1 MMGPFEDFLHG
12 FNVFMLAYVLLLQG
26 IYTVLAISGWRA
38 IEDYVRRRPVRDYRS
53 VSESEM
59 SIPVSILV
67 PAYNEEPSI
76 VASLRSLL
84 ESQFIEFEIVV
95 INDGSKDGTLAA
107 LKDAFRLVEVGR
119 VPRSNLPTQR
129 VRAVY
134 ASPLEPRIV
143 VIDKLNGGK
152 ADALNAGINHAN
164 FPLFCAID
172 GDSMLDAGALSR
184 LVWEFQA
191 EPETVAVGGI
201 VRVVNGSE
209 FEGGRLTKVRT
220 PGNLLANLQII
231 EYLRAFLGGRVGWSK
246 SGMLMIISGAFGL
259 FRRDVCVEVGGYDP
273 TTVGEDAELV
283 LRLHRHQREQR
294 KPCRI
299 TFFPDPIC
307 WTECPE
313 DLGTLVRQRDRWQRG
328 LIEMMVRHRDMLFRR
343 RFGRIGSLA
352 MPYFLV
358 FELLGPTIECL
369 GYTLFVIAVAL
380 GVIPLQFALAFLA
393 IALTYGLV
401 LSFLVILM
409 EERAFRR
416 YPGWADL
423 MRLAICAVIENIG
436 YRQLLALVRM
446 RAWYTY
452 ARGNQHWGE
461 MTRKGFGPLL
471 PGGTVD
477 AAGHP
482 VLDPTADP
490 VLAGEAPV
498 EALGAPEILDAPR
511 I

>member
-1 MMGPFEDFLHG
+1 MDSFEQFLHG
-12 FNVFMLAYVLLLQG
+12 FNIFMLGYVLVLQM
-26 IYTVLAISGWRA
+26 IFTILAIAGWLA
-38 IEDYVRRRPVRDYRS
+38 IENYVKRRPMRDYRS
-53 VSESEM
+53 VAESEM
-59 SIPVSILV
+59 SMPVSILV

-84 ESQFIEFEIVV
+84 KSQFIEFEVVV
-95 INDGSKDGTLAA
+95 INDGSKDGTLAV
-107 LKDAFRLVEVGR
+107 LKEAFGLVEVGR
-119 VPRSNLPTQR
+119 VPRSNIPTTL

-134 ASPLEPRIV
+134 ASPVEPRVV
-143 VIDKLNGGK
+143 VIDKENGGK

-191 EPETVAVGGI
+191 APETVAVGGI
-201 VRVVNGSE
+201 VRIVNGSR
-209 FEGGRLTKVRT
+209 FENGHLVEVRT
-220 PGNLLANLQII
+220 PRSLLANLQII

-283 LRLHRHQREQR
+283 LRLHRHQRER
-294 KPCRI
+294 GEPCRI

-328 LIEMMVRHRDMLFRR
+328 MIEMIARHRAMLFRP
-343 RFGRIGSLA
+343 RFGRIGSVA

-358 FELLGPTIECL
+358 FEVLGPTIECI

-380 GVIPLQFALAFLA
+380 GIIPLAFALAFLA

-416 YPGWADL
+416 YPGWIDL
-423 MRLAICAVIENIG
+423 MRLAVCTVIENIG
-436 YRQLLALVRM
+436 YRQLLAVVRM
-446 RAWYTY
+446 RAWYTL

-471 PGGTVD
+471 PGGIAD
-477 AAGHP
+477 PAGRH
-482 VLDPTADP
+482 LDPTADP
-490 VLAGEAPV
+490 VLAGEAPA
-498 EALGAPEILDAPR
+498 ER
-511 I
+511 

>member
-1 MMGPFEDFLHG
+1 MDPFEHFLYG
-12 FNVFMLAYVLLLQG
+12 FNIFMLSYVLVLQV
-26 IYTVLAISGWRA
+26 IYTVLAIAGWRA
-38 IEDYVRRRPVRDYRS
+38 IENYVKRRPVRDYRS
-53 VSESEM
+53 VAESEM
-59 SIPVSILV
+59 SMPVSILV

-84 ESQFIEFEIVV
+84 KSQFIEFEVVV
-95 INDGSKDGTLAA
+95 INDGSKDRTLGV
-107 LKDAFRLVEVGR
+107 LQEAFGLVEVGR

-134 ASPLEPRIV
+134 ASPLEPRII
-143 VIDKLNGGK
+143 VIDKVNGGK

-191 EPETVAVGGI
+191 APETVAVGGI
-201 VRVVNGSE
+201 VRVVNGST
-209 FEGGRLTKVRT
+209 FEDGHLVEVRT
-220 PGNLLANLQII
+220 SKNLLANLQIV

-283 LRLHRHQREQR
+283 LRLHRHQRER
-294 KPCRI
+294 REPCRI

-328 LIEMMVRHRDMLFRR
+328 LIEMIARHRAMLFRP
-343 RFGRIGSLA
+343 RFGRIGSIA

-358 FELLGPTIECL
+358 FELIGPTIECV
-369 GYTLFVIAVAL
+369 GYVLFVLAVAL
-380 GVIPLQFALAFLA
+380 GIIPLPFALAFLA

-401 LSFLVILM
+401 LTFLVILM

-416 YPGWADL
+416 YPGWRDL
-423 MRLAICAVIENIG
+423 MRLAVCAVIENIG

-446 RAWYTY
+446 RAWYTL

-471 PGGTVD
+471 PGGVVEPVG
-477 AAGHP
+477 AGI
-482 VLDPTADP
+482 DPTADP
-490 VLAGEAPV
+490 VLAGETPV
-498 EALGAPEILDAPR
+498 E
-511 I
+511 

>member
-1 MMGPFEDFLHG
+1 MDSFEQFLHG
-12 FNVFMLAYVLLLQG
+12 FNVFMLGYVLVLQL
-26 IYTVLAISGWRA
+26 IFTVLALAGWRA
-38 IEDYVRRRPVRDYRS
+38 IENYVRRRPMRDYRS
-53 VSESEM
+53 VAESEM
-59 SIPVSILV
+59 SMPVSILV

-84 ESQFIEFEIVV
+84 KSQFIEFEVVV
-95 INDGSKDGTLAA
+95 INDGSKDGTLAV
-107 LKDAFRLVEVGR
+107 LKDAFGLVEVGR
-119 VPRSNLPTQR
+119 VPRSNLPTKL

-134 ASPLEPRIV
+134 VSPLEPRVV
-143 VIDKLNGGK
+143 VIDKENGGK

-191 EPETVAVGGI
+191 APDTVAVGGI
-201 VRVVNGSE
+201 VRIVNGSR
-209 FEGGRLTKVRT
+209 FENGHLVEVRT
-220 PGNLLANLQII
+220 PRSLLANLQIV

-283 LRLHRHQREQR
+283 LRLHRHQRER
-294 KPCRI
+294 GEACRI

-313 DLGTLVRQRDRWQRG
+313 DFGTLVRQRDRWQRG
-328 LIEMMVRHRDMLFRR
+328 LIEMIVRHRTMLFRP
-343 RFGRIGSLA
+343 RFGRIGCVA

-358 FELLGPTIECL
+358 FELLGPTIECI
-369 GYTLFVIAVAL
+369 GYTLFVVAVAL
-380 GVIPLQFALAFLA
+380 GIIPLAFALAFLA

-416 YPGWADL
+416 YPGWTDL
-423 MRLAICAVIENIG
+423 MRLAVCAVVENIG
-436 YRQLLALVRM
+436 YRQLLAVVRM
-446 RAWYTY
+446 RAWYTL

-471 PGGTVD
+471 PGGVVD
-477 AAGHP
+477 PAGQL
-482 VLDPTADP
+482 LDPTADP
-490 VLAGEAPV
+490 VLAGETPA
-498 EALGAPEILDAPR
+498 ER
-511 I
+511 

>member
-1 MMGPFEDFLHG
+1 MDSFEQFLHG
-12 FNVFMLAYVLLLQG
+12 FNVFMLGYVLVLQL
-26 IYTVLAISGWRA
+26 IFTVLALAGWRA
-38 IEDYVRRRPVRDYRS
+38 IENYVRRRPMRDYRS
-53 VSESEM
+53 VAESEM
-59 SIPVSILV
+59 SMPVSILV

-84 ESQFIEFEIVV
+84 KSQFIEFEVVV
-95 INDGSKDGTLAA
+95 INDGSKDGTLAV
-107 LKDAFRLVEVGR
+107 LKDAFGLVEVGR
-119 VPRSNLPTQR
+119 VPRSNLPTKL

-134 ASPLEPRIV
+134 VSPLEPRVV
-143 VIDKLNGGK
+143 VIDKENGGK

-191 EPETVAVGGI
+191 APDTVAVGGI
-201 VRVVNGSE
+201 VRIVNGSR
-209 FEGGRLTKVRT
+209 FENGHLVEVRT
-220 PGNLLANLQII
+220 PRSLLANLQIV

-283 LRLHRHQREQR
+283 LRLHRHQRER
-294 KPCRI
+294 GEACRI

-313 DLGTLVRQRDRWQRG
+313 DFGTLVRQRDRWQRG
-328 LIEMMVRHRDMLFRR
+328 LIEMIVRHRTMLFRP
-343 RFGRIGSLA
+343 RFGRIGCVA

-358 FELLGPTIECL
+358 FELLGPTIECI
-369 GYTLFVIAVAL
+369 GYTLFVVAVAL
-380 GVIPLQFALAFLA
+380 GIIPLAFALAFLA

-416 YPGWADL
+416 YPGWTDL
-423 MRLAICAVIENIG
+423 MRLAVCAVVENIG
-436 YRQLLALVRM
+436 YRQLLAVVRM
-446 RAWYTY
+446 RAWYTL

-471 PGGTVD
+471 PGGVVD
-477 AAGHP
+477 AAGRHP
-482 VLDPTADP
+482 DPTADP
-490 VLAGEAPV
+490 VLAGETPA
-498 EALGAPEILDAPR
+498 ER
-511 I
+511 

>member
-1 MMGPFEDFLHG
+1 MGSFEQFLYG
-12 FNVFMLAYVLLLQG
+12 FNIFMLGYVLVLQL
-26 IYTVLAISGWRA
+26 IFTVLAIAGWRA
-38 IEDYVRRRPVRDYRS
+38 IENYVRRRPMRDYRS
-53 VSESEM
+53 VAESEM
-59 SIPVSILV
+59 SMPVSILV

-84 ESQFIEFEIVV
+84 KSQFIEFEVVV
-95 INDGSKDGTLAA
+95 INDGSKDGTLAV
-107 LKDAFRLVEVGR
+107 LKDAFGLVEVGR
-119 VPRSNLPTQR
+119 VPRSNLPTKL

-134 ASPLEPRIV
+134 ASPLEPRVV
-143 VIDKLNGGK
+143 VIDKENGGK

-191 EPETVAVGGI
+191 APETVAVGGI
-201 VRVVNGSE
+201 VRIVNGSR
-209 FEGGRLTKVRT
+209 FENGHLVEVRT
-220 PGNLLANLQII
+220 PRSLLANLQIV

-246 SGMLMIISGAFGL
+246 AGMLMIISGAFGL

-283 LRLHRHQREQR
+283 LRLHRHQRER
-294 KPCRI
+294 GEPCRI

-313 DLGTLVRQRDRWQRG
+313 DLGTLMRQRDRWQRG
-328 LIEMMVRHRDMLFRR
+328 LIEMIARHRTMLFRP
-343 RFGRIGSLA
+343 RFGRIGCVA
-352 MPYFLV
+352 VPYFLV
-358 FELLGPTIECL
+358 FEVLGPTIECI
-369 GYTLFVIAVAL
+369 GYALFVVAVAL
-380 GVIPLQFALAFLA
+380 GIIPLAFALAFLA

-416 YPGWADL
+416 YPGWTDL
-423 MRLAICAVIENIG
+423 IRLAVCAVIENIG
-436 YRQLLALVRM
+436 YRQLLAVVRM
-446 RAWYTY
+446 RAWYTL
-452 ARGNQHWGE
+452 ARGKQHWGE

-471 PGGTVD
+471 PGGVVD
-477 AAGHP
+477 PAGRQ
-482 VLDPTADP
+482 LDPTADP
-490 VLAGEAPV
+490 LLAGELPA
-498 EALGAPEILDAPR
+498 ER
-511 I
+511 

>member
-1 MMGPFEDFLHG
+1 MMAAFEHFLHG
-12 FNVFMLAYVLLLQG
+12 FNIFMLSYVLVLQA
-26 IYTVLAISGWRA
+26 IYTLLAIAGWQA
-38 IEDYVRRRPVRDYRS
+38 IENYVRRRPMRDYRA
-53 VSESEM
+53 VAASEM
-59 SIPVSILV
+59 SMPVSILV

-84 ESQFIEFEIVV
+84 KSQFIEFEIVV
-95 INDGSKDGTLAA
+95 INDGSKDRTLGV
-107 LKDAFRLVEVGR
+107 LKDAFGLVEVGR
-119 VPRSNLPTQR
+119 VPRSNLATQR

-134 ASPLEPRIV
+134 ASPLEPRIL
-143 VIDKLNGGK
+143 VIDKVNGGK

-191 EPETVAVGGI
+191 APETVAVGGI
-201 VRVVNGSE
+201 VRVVNGST
-209 FEGGRLTKVRT
+209 FEDGRLTHVRT
-220 PGNLLANLQII
+220 PRNLLANLQIV
-231 EYLRAFLGGRVGWSK
+231 EYLRAFLGGRLGWSK
-246 SGMLMIISGAFGL
+246 TGMLLIISGAFGL
-259 FRRDVCVEVGGYDP
+259 FRRDVCVEVGGYDT

-283 LRLHRHQREQR
+283 LRLHRHRREQQ

-313 DLGTLVRQRDRWQRG
+313 DLGTLIRQRDRWQRG
-328 LIEMMVRHRDMLFRR
+328 LIEMFSRHREMLFRP
-343 RFGRIGSLA
+343 RFGRIGCFA
-352 MPYFLV
+352 MPYFLL
-358 FELLGPTIECL
+358 FELLGPTIECI

-380 GVIPLQFALAFLA
+380 GVIPLPFALAFLA
-393 IALTYGLV
+393 VALTYGLV

-416 YPGWADL
+416 YPGWSDL
-423 MRLAICAVIENIG
+423 LRLATCAVIENIG
-436 YRQLLALVRM
+436 YRQLLAVVRM
-446 RAWYTY
+446 RAWYTI

-471 PGGTVD
+471 PGGVID
-477 AAGHP
+477 GDGP
-482 VLDPTADP
+482 RLDPTADP
-490 VLAGEAPV
+490 VLAGEAPA
-498 EALGAPEILDAPR
+498 EAALPKG
-511 I
+511 